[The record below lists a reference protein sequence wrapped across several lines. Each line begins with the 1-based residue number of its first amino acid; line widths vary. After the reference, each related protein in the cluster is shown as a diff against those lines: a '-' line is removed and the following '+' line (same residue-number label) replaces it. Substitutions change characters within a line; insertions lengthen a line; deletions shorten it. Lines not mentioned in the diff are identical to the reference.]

1 MHLHSVFY
9 CYLKF
14 KINYMYCGHTTAGH
28 ISFGHLGLPSVG
40 QHWFEQFPMM
50 IPFPEILFNCSL
62 ESLLLRKFFMM

>member
-1 MHLHSVFY
+1 
-9 CYLKF
+9 
-14 KINYMYCGHTTAGH
+14 MYCGHTTAGH
-28 ISFGHLGLPSVG
+28 ISLGHLGLPSVG